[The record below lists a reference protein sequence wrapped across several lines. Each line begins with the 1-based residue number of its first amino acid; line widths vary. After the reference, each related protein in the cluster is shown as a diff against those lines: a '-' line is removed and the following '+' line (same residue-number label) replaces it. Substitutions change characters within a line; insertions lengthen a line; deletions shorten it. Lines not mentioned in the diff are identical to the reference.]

1 MGASA
6 ASKFDIHDIL
16 NKRSQEMAK
25 NENDQT
31 KIVMVDVEK
40 LIPSEQNFYHVDAEL
55 KESIELCGLLQPL
68 LVRECEDGY
77 HIIAG
82 HRRHLAIKEL
92 VDEGKT
98 QFAKVPVVF
107 YKSEYDK
114 ENNGMDA
121 LSQLALI
128 YANKFRE
135 KTDWE
140 RMKEVI
146 ESEKLIQKLRDEV
159 PELRGKTRE
168 LLSQLL
174 DVSASTVAKQKAISN
189 NLSKKL
195 MDEFQKGH
203 INVSVAYEVST
214 LNEEQQEDAYNILT
228 GCGALSLQD
237 IRAIKTPVVEEPEM
251 PQNAPVTEDNHEA
264 QNVSR
269 ETFIEETRA
278 EIKREE
284 EDTSGSA
291 TTSTSTAPASTTY
304 SGNDAESDEDDGEL
318 QEGHPTQA
326 DYDLEEA
333 EKSFRDGNRPSSK
346 DDLGADAGELKEY
359 SVTVTISKTISAYT
373 KSGAESNIRN
383 ELKKLGY
390 EVEEMEVTE

>member
-1 MGASA
+1 
-6 ASKFDIHDIL
+6 
-16 NKRSQEMAK
+16 
-25 NENDQT
+25 
-31 KIVMVDVEK
+31 
-40 LIPSEQNFYHVDAEL
+40 
-55 KESIELCGLLQPL
+55 
-68 LVRECEDGY
+68 
-77 HIIAG
+77 
-82 HRRHLAIKEL
+82 
-92 VDEGKT
+92 
-98 QFAKVPVVF
+98 
-107 YKSEYDK
+107 
-114 ENNGMDA
+114 
-121 LSQLALI
+121 
-128 YANKFRE
+128 
-135 KTDWE
+135 
-140 RMKEVI
+140 
-146 ESEKLIQKLRDEV
+146 
-159 PELRGKTRE
+159 
-168 LLSQLL
+168 
-174 DVSASTVAKQKAISN
+174 
-189 NLSKKL
+189 

-251 PQNAPVTEDNHEA
+251 PQNAPVTEDSHET

-284 EDTSGSA
+284 EGTSSSA
-291 TTSTSTAPASTTY
+291 TSAPTAPASTVY
-304 SGNDAESDEDDGEL
+304 SGNDAESDDEDDGEL

-333 EKSFRDGNRPSSK
+333 EKTFRDGNRPSSK